1 MTGDEEA
8 VFRRLLSSLPRY
20 GTGRR
25 WDLADPYLR
34 RHAAEHAARVGGDL
48 LGELLS
54 DGEYLVNADPRSV
67 TSALSPF
74 RDVYGGLIQE
84 LLDVYCAS
92 VSWHQRVD
100 PRARRQILAL
110 DALRLGHRELAASM
124 ERLPGGRVLPWHC
137 VWSSATN
144 VSPSAGATMTGHAE
158 AITALTVTEVA
169 GHLVAATGSK
179 DRTARIWDLS
189 TGRTLQVL
197 LHGSPVTSLAST
209 LLDGLPVLVTG
220 SDRVT
225 LWDLPTG
232 RLMGSLFVGSP
243 VRQLAIDDSGL
254 IALATETFPYVADL
268 RAESEPPRPVRAA
281 GQRVRFVTVCREG
294 NSRFALAVTEGSYV
308 SAFALPG
315 GELRYRDVLRRN
327 GHTAD
332 RITALATRDVDG
344 QTVAV
349 VGHAS
354 GACTAFHAHSGL
366 LVHSLLHPA
375 VTEGRPPRGVRQEVD
390 SIEIHPSA
398 HGWRA
403 VAGHRDGMLRTWDLG
418 SGRLLREERAHA
430 GAVTDLV
437 TTTVDGRLVLL
448 TASED
453 DTVRSWEAETGALRD
468 VLAGHTSGVTRVA
481 PALSGVSGTRPVAV
495 TVSKDRTVRT
505 WDLRNRRSARLPGEH
520 PNWVRTLGLHRIDG
534 RLYAV
539 TTCRDAAIRVLDAD
553 TGETVREFTDP
564 DGQPLQAAD
573 VLTQSGLTWIAA
585 GGEQGRLHL
594 WEYGMPE
601 PRESTDPGPS
611 AVTTLAIRAP
621 EPFQFEVV
629 TGRNDGALAVWYPG
643 TAQEPRLLAPPGRGR
658 DAGVSALAVAE
669 TPRGPVVFSGT
680 YDGTC
685 RTVLL
690 RTGRLLHSHR
700 FGTPVK
706 AAAVGSVAGEP
717 VTAAGDE
724 SGRITLNRLA
734 DGTVLRTLLGHTGSV
749 RSLAFSRVG
758 HVDALLSGSSDGTVR
773 IWETSTGAQLDRI
786 DLPDYVQTVAH
797 ADGVLA
803 IGYGREVS
811 VFAPSSRPPQP
822 EHRSEGSR

>member
-74 RDVYGGLIQE
+74 RDVYGGFIQE

-100 PRARRQILAL
+100 PGARRQILAL
-110 DALRLGHRELAASM
+110 DAVRLGHRELAASM

-169 GHLVAATGSK
+169 DRLVAATGCK
-179 DRTARIWDLS
+179 DRTVRIWDLT
-189 TGRTLQVL
+189 TGRTRHVL

-209 LLDGLPVLVTG
+209 LLDGLPVLLTG
-220 SDRVT
+220 GERVT
-225 LWDLPTG
+225 RWDLSTG
-232 RLMGSLFVGSP
+232 RPMGSVSVGSP

-254 IALATETFPYVADL
+254 IAMATETFPYVADL
-268 RAESEPPRPVRAA
+268 RAESEPPRPVRTA
-281 GQRVRFVTVCREG
+281 GQRVRFVAVCREG
-294 NSRFALAVTEGSYV
+294 HSRFALAVTEGSYV

-315 GELRYRDVLRRN
+315 GELRYRSVLRRN
-327 GHTAD
+327 GDAAD

-344 QTVAV
+344 QCVAV

-375 VTEGRPPRGVRQEVD
+375 VTEGRAPRGVRNEVD

-403 VAGHRDGMLRTWDLG
+403 VAGHRDGMLRTWDLY
-418 SGRLLREERAHA
+418 SGGLLHEERAHA
-430 GAVTDLV
+430 SSVTDLV
-437 TTTVDGRLVLL
+437 TTTVDDRLVLL

-453 DTVRSWEAETGALRD
+453 DTVRSWDAETGALRD

-505 WDLRNRRSARLPGEH
+505 WDLRNRRTGRLPGEH

-539 TTCRDAAIRVLDAD
+539 TSCRDAAIRVLDAD
-553 TGETVREFTDP
+553 TGEKVREFTDP

-594 WEYGMPE
+594 WEYGTPE
-601 PRESTDPGPS
+601 PRESTAPGPS
-611 AVTTLAIRAP
+611 AVTTLAILAP
-621 EPFQFEVV
+621 DLVGFQMVA
-629 TGRNDGALAVWYPG
+629 GRNDGALAVWSPG
-643 TAQEPRLLAPPGRGR
+643 LGEEPRLLAPPGHGR

-669 TPRGPVVFSGT
+669 TPGGPVVFSGT

-685 RTVLL
+685 RTMLL
-690 RTGRLLHSHR
+690 RNRRLLHSHR
-700 FGTPVK
+700 LGTPVK
-706 AAAVGSVAGEP
+706 AVAIGSVAGEP

-724 SGRITLNRLA
+724 GGRITLNRLA
-734 DGTVLRTLLGHTGSV
+734 DGTVLRTLVAHTGPV

-758 HVDALLSGSSDGTVR
+758 HVDALVSGSSDGTVR
-773 IWETSTGAQLDRI
+773 IWETSTGTQLDRI

-811 VFAPSSRPPQP
+811 VFAPSSRPTRP
-822 EHRSEGSR
+822 EHRAEGSR

>member
-8 VFRRLLSSLPRY
+8 VFRRLLSRLPRY

-74 RDVYGGLIQE
+74 RDVYGGFIQQ

-169 GHLVAATGSK
+169 GRLVAATGSK
-179 DRTARIWDLS
+179 DHTVRIWDLT
-189 TGRTLQVL
+189 TGRTRHVL
-197 LHGSPVTSLAST
+197 LHGSPVTSFASA
-209 LLDGLPVLVTG
+209 LLDGRPVLVTG

-225 LWDLPTG
+225 RWDLSTG
-232 RLMGSLFVGSP
+232 RPMGSLSVGSP
-243 VRQLAIDDSGL
+243 VRQLVIDDSGL
-254 IALATETFPYVADL
+254 IAMATETFPYVADL
-268 RAESEPPRPVRAA
+268 RAEAEPPRPVRAA
-281 GQRVRFVTVCREG
+281 GQRVRFVAVCREG

-327 GHTAD
+327 GNAAD

-344 QTVAV
+344 QCVAV

-375 VTEGRPPRGVRQEVD
+375 VTEGRRPLGERNEID

-418 SGRLLREERAHA
+418 SGGLLREERAHA
-430 GAVTDLV
+430 GRVTDLV
-437 TTTVDGRLVLL
+437 TTTVNGRRVLL

-453 DTVRSWEAETGALRD
+453 DTVRSWDAETGELRD
-468 VLAGHTSGVTRVA
+468 VLAGHTSGVNRVA
-481 PALSGVSGTRPVAV
+481 PALSGTRPVAV

-505 WDLRNRRSARLPGEH
+505 WDLRNRRPARLPGEH

-539 TTCRDAAIRVLDAD
+539 TSCRDASIRVLDAG
-553 TGETVREFTDP
+553 TGENVGECTDP

-573 VLTQSGLTWIAA
+573 VLTDRGYTWIAA

-594 WEYGMPE
+594 WEYGRPE

-611 AVTTLAIRAP
+611 AVTALAILARDRRW
-621 EPFQFEVV
+621 FQVV
-629 TGRNDGALAVWYPG
+629 AGRNDGALTVWYPG
-643 TAQEPRLLAPPGRGR
+643 TGEELRLLTPPGRGR
-658 DAGVSALAVAE
+658 DAGVSALAVAA
-669 TPRGPVVFSGT
+669 TPHGTVVLSGA

-685 RTVLL
+685 RTLLL
-690 RTGRLLHSHR
+690 RDGRPLLLHSHR
-700 FGTPVK
+700 YETPVK
-706 AAAVGSVAGEP
+706 AVAIGSVAGEP

-724 SGRITLNRLA
+724 SGRITLNRLT
-734 DGTVLRTLLGHTGSV
+734 DGTVLRTLLAHTGPV

-758 HVDALLSGSSDGTVR
+758 HVDALVSGSSDGTVR
-773 IWETSTGAQLDRI
+773 IWETSTGTQLDRI

-811 VFAPSSRPPQP
+811 VFTPSSRPAQP
-822 EHRSEGSR
+822 EHRAEGSR

>member
-1 MTGDEEA
+1 MSRDEEA

-20 GTGRR
+20 GAGRR

-74 RDVYGGLIQE
+74 RDVYGGFIQQ

-100 PRARRQILAL
+100 PGARRQILAL

-169 GHLVAATGSK
+169 GCLVAATGSK
-179 DRTARIWDLS
+179 DRTARIWDLT
-189 TGRTLQVL
+189 TGRTRHVL

-209 LLDGLPVLVTG
+209 LLDGRPILVTG
-220 SDRVT
+220 SDRIT
-225 LWDLPTG
+225 RWDLSTG
-232 RLMGSLFVGSP
+232 HPLGSVSVGSP
-243 VRQLAIDDSGL
+243 VRQLALNDSGL
-254 IALATETFPYVADL
+254 IAMATETFPYVADL

-281 GQRVRFVTVCREG
+281 GQRVRFVAVCREG
-294 NSRFALAVTEGSYV
+294 SSRFALAVTEGSYV

-315 GELRYRDVLRRN
+315 GELRYRNVLRRS
-327 GHTAD
+327 GDTAD
-332 RITALATRDVDG
+332 RITALATQDING
-344 QTVAV
+344 QCVAL
-349 VGHAS
+349 VGHES

-375 VTEGRPPRGVRQEVD
+375 VTEGRRPRGVRNEVD

-418 SGRLLREERAHA
+418 SGGLLREERAHA
-430 GAVTDLV
+430 GSVTDLV
-437 TTTVDGRLVLL
+437 TTTVNGRRVLL

-453 DTVRSWEAETGALRD
+453 DTVRSWDAETGELRD

-481 PALSGVSGTRPVAV
+481 PALSGLPGTRPVAV

-505 WDLRNRRSARLPGEH
+505 WDLRNRRPARLPGEH

-539 TTCRDAAIRVLDAD
+539 TSCRDATIRVLDAD
-553 TGETVREFTDP
+553 TGENVREFTEP
-564 DGQPLQAAD
+564 DVQPLQAAD
-573 VLTQSGLTWIAA
+573 VLTQSGFTWIAA
-585 GGEQGRLHL
+585 GGEEGRLHL
-594 WEYGMPE
+594 WEYSTPE
-601 PRESTDPGPS
+601 PRESTGSGTS
-611 AVTTLAIRAP
+611 AVTALAILARD
-621 EPFQFEVV
+621 PFGFQVV
-629 TGRNDGALAVWYPG
+629 AGRNDGALAVWYPG
-643 TAQEPRLLAPPGRGR
+643 TGEEPRLLAPPGRGR
-658 DAGVSALAVAE
+658 DAGVSALAVAA
-669 TPRGPVVFSGT
+669 TSRGPVVLSGA

-685 RTVLL
+685 RTLL
-690 RTGRLLHSHR
+690 LHNRRLLHSHR
-700 FGTPVK
+700 YGTPVK
-706 AAAVGSVAGEP
+706 AVAIGSVAGEQ
-717 VTAAGDE
+717 VTAAGDD
-724 SGRITLNRLA
+724 SGRITLHRLD
-734 DGTVLRTLLGHTGSV
+734 DGTALRTLLGHTGPV

-758 HVDALLSGSSDGTVR
+758 HVDALVSGSSDGTVR
-773 IWETSTGAQLDRI
+773 IWEPSTGSPLDRI

-811 VFAPSSRPPQP
+811 VFAPSSRPTQP
-822 EHRSEGSR
+822 EHRAEGSR